1 MVLRSGLLA
10 IALLL
15 AVASPMAAAS
25 SASPTPASPS
35 PTTGPGTP
43 LLGSILGALGG
54 VRPATATE
62 PTIEQLIGQKLIV
75 RMGGTRPSRALLERV
90 RAGHIG
96 GVVLLGTNVR
106 DQDQLRRLTRRLQ
119 REAARGG
126 QPPLLIAV
134 DQEGGG
140 IRRLT
145 WAPPTVTVPEM
156 GRRGSTQLA
165 RQQGRRT
172 GRALR
177 DTGANVDLAPVAD
190 IPHVPGSFMRAQG
203 RTFSDDAAVT
213 TRLANAFA
221 RGLADTGVLAT
232 MKHFPG
238 LGYATRNTDRLVE
251 VIRQGRGALEVDLR
265 PYRQAIRQ
273 GVPLIMLSNATYTAW
288 DRRAAAG
295 WSRAIVH
302 DLLREELGF
311 QGVTMTDSLDGTAN
325 SRDLR
330 AVDLALRA
338 ARAGTDLLLLTG
350 SERTTT
356 KLFDRL
362 VREATAGDLPL
373 DRLRESYDRILQLKS
388 GL

>member
-10 IALLL
+10 MALLL
-15 AVASPMAAAS
+15 AAASPMTAATSPAPA
-25 SASPTPASPS
+25 SASPA
-35 PTTGPGTP
+35 PTNDPGIL
-43 LLGSILGALGG
+43 LLGSLLGALGG
-54 VRPATATE
+54 VRPATTIE

-75 RMGGTRPSRALLERV
+75 RMGGTQPSAKLLERI
-90 RAGHIG
+90 RRGQIG

-106 DQDQLRRLTRRLQ
+106 DPGQLRRLTRRLQ
-119 REAARGG
+119 REATRGG

-156 GRRGSTQLA
+156 GRRGSTRLA

-172 GRALR
+172 GVALR
-177 DTGANVDLAPVAD
+177 EMGINVDLAPVAD

-203 RTFSDDAAVT
+203 RTFSDDPAVT

-221 RGLADTGVLAT
+221 RGLADAGVLAT

-251 VIRQGRGALEVDLR
+251 VIRRGRAALDADLD

-273 GVPLIMLSNATYTAW
+273 GVPLVMLSNATYTAW
-288 DRRAAAG
+288 DRDAAAG
-295 WSRAIVH
+295 WSHAIVH
-302 DLLREELGF
+302 GLLREELGF

-338 ARAGTDLLLLTG
+338 AEAGTDLLLLTG

-373 DRLRESYDRILQLKS
+373 DRLRESYDRILHLKS